1 MKLITTTDELAAF
14 CKPLADAEFV
24 AVDTE
29 FMRERTYWPKLCLAQ
44 VAGPD
49 EAAAIDALA
58 EGIDLAPLDE
68 LMANPKVLKVFHA
81 ARQDLEIF
89 YLRMNS
95 VPAPLFDTQVAAM
108 VCGHGEAA
116 SLRSRWRPSSPRR
129 RIDKSSRFT
138 DWSRRPLSERQ
149 ITYAISD
156 VTHLRVVYEK
166 LKRQLEKTGRLRWI
180 AEEMAVLNDPGIY
193 RADPEQAWR
202 RLKPRGASP
211 RLLGTLKEV
220 AAWRE
225 RTAQRIDIP
234 RQRLLRDEQLLEIAS
249 HAPKTVEELALTRGL
264 GRGFAEGW
272 QGREILEAIEKAAQA
287 ARRAS
292 CRRATGRP
300 SSCARRAPW
309 STCCAPCCGSRPS
322 RPASRHVWWRAPTS
336 STGWPPAS
344 ATSHALHGLAAR
356 DLRQRRARSDRRP
369 AWRWPSQGDHAQAHP
384 ARRSARPNSVATITD
399 FQVEGFGRA
408 LEAAGRDVAQAAL
421 ERRRHDQ
428 AQLALGAAQLD
439 LRQQAGRAAGQVV
452 GQPQAGA
459 EPAREGCGPCRRSA
473 AARCRASPT
482 WDRSCSDRPCAI
494 ARTARSRWLMPGAGR
509 CSTRT

>member
-14 CKPLADAEFV
+14 CKSLAGAEFV

-58 EGIDLAPLDE
+58 EGIDLSPLDD
-68 LMANPKVLKVFHA
+68 LMGNPKVLKVFHA

-89 YLRMNS
+89 YLRMNK
-95 VPAPLFDTQVAAM
+95 VPGPLFDTQVAAM

-116 SLRSRWRPSSPRR
+116 SYESLATKLAKA

-156 VTHLRVVYEK
+156 VTHLRVVYEH
-166 LKRQLEKTGRLRWI
+166 LRRQLEKTGRLSWI
-180 AEEMAVLNDPGIY
+180 TEEMAVLNDPGTY
-193 RADPEQAWR
+193 RADPEHAWR

-272 QGREILEAIEKAAQA
+272 QGREILEAIEKARKMPETQLPVRERAPEQLRAPGAVVDLLRTLLRLKAEQADVA
-287 ARRAS
+287 ARL
-292 CRRATGRP
+292 
-300 SSCARRAPW
+300 
-309 STCCAPCCGSRPS
+309 
-322 RPASRHVWWRAPTS
+322 V
-336 STGWPPAS
+336 AS
-344 ATSHALHGLAAR
+344 ADEIDRLAAGKRDLHVLHGWRNEIFGKDAVALLEGRVALAL
-356 DLRQRRARSDRRP
+356 D
-369 AWRWPSQGDHAQAHP
+369 GDHARILP
-384 ARRSARPNSVATITD
+384 VPPK
-399 FQVEGFGRA
+399 
-408 LEAAGRDVAQAAL
+408 AQ
-421 ERRRHDQ
+421 
-428 AQLALGAAQLD
+428 
-439 LRQQAGRAAGQVV
+439 
-452 GQPQAGA
+452 
-459 EPAREGCGPCRRSA
+459 
-473 AARCRASPT
+473 
-482 WDRSCSDRPCAI
+482 
-494 ARTARSRWLMPGAGR
+494 
-509 CSTRT
+509 

>member
-44 VAGPD
+44 VAGPED
-49 EAAAIDALA
+49 AAAIDALA
-58 EGIDLAPLDE
+58 DGIDLSPLDE

-95 VPAPLFDTQVAAM
+95 VPQPLFDTQVAAM

-116 SLRSRWRPSSPRR
+116 SYESLATKLAKA

-149 ITYAISD
+149 ITYALSD

-166 LKRQLEKTGRLRWI
+166 LRRQLEKNGRLPWI
-180 AEEMAVLNDPGIY
+180 SEEMAVLNDPGTY
-193 RADPEQAWR
+193 RADPELAWR
-202 RLKPRGASP
+202 RLKPRGAPP
-211 RLLGTLKEV
+211 RLLGVLKEV

-249 HAPKTVEELALTRGL
+249 HAPKTIGELAMTRGL

-272 QGREILEAIEKAAQA
+272 QGREILEAIEKARQMPEAELPARDRPPEQLRAPSAVVDLLRTLLRLKAEQAGVA
-287 ARRAS
+287 ARLVAS
-292 CRRATGRP
+292 ADELDRMAAGKRDVHAL
-300 SSCARRAPW
+300 
-309 STCCAPCCGSRPS
+309 
-322 RPASRHVWWRAPTS
+322 
-336 STGWPPAS
+336 TGWRREIFGHDAIDLIEGRL
-344 ATSHALHGLAAR
+344 AL
-356 DLRQRRARSDRRP
+356 
-369 AWRWPSQGDHAQAHP
+369 
-384 ARRSARPNSVATITD
+384 
-399 FQVEGFGRA
+399 A
-408 LEAAGRDVAQAAL
+408 LEGEHPKL
-421 ERRRHDQ
+421 
-428 AQLALGAAQLD
+428 LA
-439 LRQQAGRAAGQVV
+439 V
-452 GQPQAGA
+452 
-459 EPAREGCGPCRRSA
+459 
-473 AARCRASPT
+473 SPK
-482 WDRSCSDRPCAI
+482 
-494 ARTARSRWLMPGAGR
+494 
-509 CSTRT
+509 

>member
-14 CKPLADAEFV
+14 CKPLAHAEFI

-58 EGIDLAPLDE
+58 DGIDLAPLDE
-68 LMANPKVLKVFHA
+68 LMGNSRVLKVFHA

-89 YLRMNS
+89 YLRMNK
-95 VPAPLFDTQVAAM
+95 VPGPLFDTQVAAM

-116 SLRSRWRPSSPRR
+116 SYESLATKLAKA

-156 VTHLRVVYEK
+156 VTHLRVVYEH
-166 LKRQLEKTGRLRWI
+166 LRRQLEKSGRLDWI
-180 AEEMAVLNDPGIY
+180 NEEMAVLNDPGTY
-193 RADPEQAWR
+193 RADPEQSWR

-211 RLLGTLKEV
+211 RLLGLLKEV

-272 QGREILEAIEKAAQA
+272 QGREILEAIDKARRLPEAQLPTRERPPEQLRAPGAVVDLLRTLLRLKAEQAGVA
-287 ARRAS
+287 ARL
-292 CRRATGRP
+292 
-300 SSCARRAPW
+300 
-309 STCCAPCCGSRPS
+309 
-322 RPASRHVWWRAPTS
+322 V
-336 STGWPPAS
+336 AS
-344 ATSHALHGLAAR
+344 ADEIDRLAAGKRDVHVLHGWRNEIFGKDAVALLEGRLA
-356 DLRQRRARSDRRP
+356 LSLK
-369 AWRWPSQGDHAQAHP
+369 GDHAQLIAVP
-384 ARRSARPNSVATITD
+384 T
-399 FQVEGFGRA
+399 
-408 LEAAGRDVAQAAL
+408 
-421 ERRRHDQ
+421 
-428 AQLALGAAQLD
+428 
-439 LRQQAGRAAGQVV
+439 
-452 GQPQAGA
+452 
-459 EPAREGCGPCRRSA
+459 
-473 AARCRASPT
+473 AS
-482 WDRSCSDRPCAI
+482 
-494 ARTARSRWLMPGAGR
+494 
-509 CSTRT
+509 

>member
-1 MKLITTTDELAAF
+1 MARQKARIDGPSQAGGAFWRSGFAAAGRARYREILMKLITTTEDLAAF
-14 CKPLADAEFV
+14 CKPLAATEFI

-49 EAAAIDALA
+49 DASA

-68 LMANPKVLKVFHA
+68 LMANAKVLKVFHA

-89 YLRMNS
+89 YLRMNK
-95 VPAPLFDTQVAAM
+95 VPQPLFDTQIAAM

-116 SLRSRWRPSSPRR
+116 SYESLATKLAKAK
-129 RIDKSSRFT
+129 IDKSSRFT

-149 ITYAISD
+149 ISYALSD

-166 LKRQLEKTGRLRWI
+166 LRRQLDKTGRLSWI
-180 AEEMAVLNDPGIY
+180 AEEMAVLNDPAIY

-249 HAPKTVEELALTRGL
+249 HAPKTTEDLAMTRGL

-272 QGREILEAIEKAAQA
+272 QGRELMEAIER
-287 ARRAS
+287 ARLVPDAELPTRDK
-292 CRRATGRP
+292 P
-300 SSCARRAPW
+300 PEQLRAP
-309 STCCAPCCGSRPS
+309 SAVVDLLRTLLRLKAEQAGVAGRL
-322 RPASRHVWWRAPTS
+322 V
-336 STGWPPAS
+336 AS
-344 ATSHALHGLAAR
+344 ADEL
-356 DLRQRRARSDRRP
+356 DR
-369 AWRWPSQGDHAQAHP
+369 
-384 ARRSARPNSVATITD
+384 
-399 FQVEGFGRA
+399 
-408 LEAAGRDVAQAAL
+408 LAAGRRDIAAL
-421 ERRRHDQ
+421 KGWRREVFGGDAVDLIEGRLALSLAGDQ
-428 AQLALGAAQLD
+428 A
-439 LRQQAGRAAGQVV
+439 
-452 GQPQAGA
+452 
-459 EPAREGCGPCRRSA
+459 
-473 AARCRASPT
+473 
-482 WDRSCSDRPCAI
+482 
-494 ARTARSRWLMPGAGR
+494 
-509 CSTRT
+509 

>member
-1 MKLITTTDELAAF
+1 MKLITTTDDLAAF
-14 CKPLADAEFV
+14 CKPLAATEFI

-49 EAAAIDALA
+49 DAAAIDALA

-68 LMANPKVLKVFHA
+68 LMANAKVLKVFHA

-89 YLRMNS
+89 YLRMNQ
-95 VPAPLFDTQVAAM
+95 VPQPLFDTQIAAM

-116 SLRSRWRPSSPRR
+116 SYESLATKLAKAK
-129 RIDKSSRFT
+129 IDKSSRFT

-149 ITYAISD
+149 ISYALSD

-166 LKRQLEKTGRLRWI
+166 LRRQLEKSGRLSWI
-180 AEEMAVLNDPGIY
+180 TEEVAVLNDPATY

-249 HAPKTVEELALTRGL
+249 HAPKTTEDLAMTRGL

-272 QGREILEAIEKAAQA
+272 QGRELMEAIER
-287 ARRAS
+287 ARQVPDAEL
-292 CRRATGRP
+292 P
-300 SSCARRAPW
+300 SRDKPPEQLRAP
-309 STCCAPCCGSRPS
+309 
-322 RPASRHVWWRAPTS
+322 
-336 STGWPPAS
+336 S
-344 ATSHALHGLAAR
+344 AVVDLLRTLLRVKAEQAGVAGRLVAGADELDRLAAGKR
-356 DLRQRRARSDRRP
+356 D
-369 AWRWPSQGDHAQAHP
+369 
-384 ARRSARPNSVATITD
+384 I
-399 FQVEGFGRA
+399 
-408 LEAAGRDVAQAAL
+408 AAL
-421 ERRRHDQ
+421 KGWRREVFGSDAVDLIEGRLALSLAGDQ
-428 AQLALGAAQLD
+428 AKLIPIAPAKATAAD
-439 LRQQAGRAAGQVV
+439 
-452 GQPQAGA
+452 
-459 EPAREGCGPCRRSA
+459 
-473 AARCRASPT
+473 
-482 WDRSCSDRPCAI
+482 
-494 ARTARSRWLMPGAGR
+494 
-509 CSTRT
+509 